1 MHSVTIVA
9 INSRICLSRIGE
21 NSKRPRCEPAC
32 GNRLQSDMR
41 IVMALALLLMALSP
55 TAPAA
60 AAQQATTAS
69 ALPVKSLAVP
79 FLAPVA
85 VDLEAR
91 DIVFAAPPVVLKPTF
106 SLARAGPPAY
116 LRFHSLLL

>member
-1 MHSVTIVA
+1 
-9 INSRICLSRIGE
+9 
-21 NSKRPRCEPAC
+21 
-32 GNRLQSDMR
+32 MR

-55 TAPAA
+55 MAPAA

-69 ALPVKSLAVP
+69 AFSDAPHAPCDSTDAVCAEFCQPASPLALKYVAVP
-79 FLAPVA
+79 VLAPVA